1 MLTKNNNPPRDAT
14 AVRDGAVLS
23 SFFTHT
29 EQPMFKITLY
39 LAILAAALVH
49 SAASAQQGYPSTC
62 DAASQFSLDKQM
74 ISSKRITPFTGG
86 AFTMNGLAPGQYT
99 MSTNMP
105 MMIAPS
111 NPAVVGSDG
120 VLSGVISCGGVQYFD
135 FKQTNLAPPPQ
146 PIADC
151 SAVNVGKACGEWFK
165 FSASYYSGPNDVGF
179 AAAKPSSYP
188 LVPKCAGVNGL
199 APATIAAGPSSG
211 CFRRFWVLRAASP
224 QPASQWV
231 PILKKT
237 TWVQNA
243 TPLNLSIGDQIAN

>member
-1 MLTKNNNPPRDAT
+1 MFTKTNKTSRDAN
-14 AVRDGAVLS
+14 AARDAIS
-23 SFFTHT
+23 
-29 EQPMFKITLY
+29 QPSIFRHMEKLMFKTTLY
-39 LAILAAALVH
+39 LAILTAALVH

-105 MMIAPS
+105 MMIVPS

-120 VLSGVISCGGVQYFD
+120 VLSGVISCGGVQYFN
-135 FKQTNLAPPPQ
+135 FKQTNLPPPPQ
-146 PIADC
+146 PIAAC
-151 SAVNVGKACGEWFK
+151 SAVNVGQPCGEWFK
-165 FSASYYSGPNDVGF
+165 FSPSYYSGPNDVGF
-179 AAAKPSSYP
+179 AAAKPTSYP
-188 LVPKCAGVNGL
+188 LVPKCSGVSGL
-199 APATIAAGPSSG
+199 APATIATGPSSG
-211 CFRRFWVLRAASP
+211 CFRRFWVQRVAAP
-224 QPASQWV
+224 QPAAQWV

-243 TPLNLSIGDQIAN
+243 TSLSLNIGDQIAN